1 MRLLPVIACA
11 AALGACSYPGT
22 SKVDR
27 AMLDRLVVAT
37 ERLEPGM
44 TRDEAMDE
52 FPAGQKRL
60 WGEGH
65 ADDDPG
71 ITYEEWR
78 IHADD
83 SYERAS
89 ELDPYREF
97 TWWLYFRDGVLI
109 SHGAERFPLS
119 DHKGVVATWARRGE
133 LDPFGR
139 TIPEEE
145 R

>member
-1 MRLLPVIACA
+1 ML
-11 AALGACSYPGT
+11 LGACSYPGT

-27 AMLDRLVVAT
+27 QTLDRMTAAT
-37 ERLEPGM
+37 DRLEPGM
-44 TRDEAMDE
+44 ERGEAMAK
-52 FPAGQKRL
+52 FQAGQKRL

-65 ADDDPG
+65 AADDPT
-71 ITYEEWR
+71 IEYEEWR
-78 IHADD
+78 VHADD

-89 ELDPYREF
+89 EFDSFRTF
-97 TWWLYFRDGVLI
+97 TWWLYFRDGALLD
-109 SHGAERFPLS
+109 HGAERRPLAERER
-119 DHKGVVATWARRGE
+119 VVATWVRRGE